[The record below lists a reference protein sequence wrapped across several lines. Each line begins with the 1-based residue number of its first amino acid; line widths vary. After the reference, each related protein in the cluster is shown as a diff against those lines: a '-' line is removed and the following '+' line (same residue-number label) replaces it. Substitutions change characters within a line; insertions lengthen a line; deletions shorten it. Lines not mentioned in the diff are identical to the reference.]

1 MFGPFL
7 TSQKPVSLISG
18 GEQDPLPDPLKNMP
32 SEAFFVLQ
40 YQGGNSDDL
49 EHS

>member
-7 TSQKPVSLISG
+7 TSQKPVLLTSVE
-18 GEQDPLPDPLKNMP
+18 EQDPLPDPLKKIP